1 MMTHNGPFG
10 LKARRGLVATAV
22 LLAASC
28 ASGPHSPLSPTAA
41 PAASQGTPGIS
52 PQMETRF
59 EGFLQDFRGE
69 ALSAGIDGG
78 LYDRALGQVRLNPR
92 IEQLNAAQPEF
103 SKPVWEY
110 LDSAVSAARIA
121 DGKAALV
128 ANAALFDRL
137 EATYGIPRQVIA
149 AIWANES
156 NYGRFMGSFNLFEA
170 LATLAF
176 EGPRTA
182 YARPQLLAALKVAQ
196 SGPFDP
202 ALMKSSWAGAFGQT
216 QFIPTSYLAHAVDF
230 DGDGKKDVWTSPGDA
245 LASAAQ
251 LLANAGWQRGEVWG
265 VEVKLPPG
273 FAYEDADLDIIK
285 PMAQWRARGVT
296 TVAGASLEGGQPGAI
311 ILPGGAGGPAFLVF
325 NNFRVVLKYNA
336 ATSYGLAVCLL
347 ADQLVGGNG
356 IVAPWPRA
364 EQALSRSQ
372 RFQLQQDLKT
382 LGYDPGSIDGVIGR
396 QVRAAIRDYQKS
408 RNIAADGFATVSL
421 LAQVAGDVGA
431 R

>member
-1 MMTHNGPFG
+1 MMTQNGPFG
-10 LKARRGLVATAV
+10 LKARRTLAAATV
-22 LLAASC
+22 LLVASC
-28 ASGPHSPLSPTAA
+28 ASGPDNPLHPTAA
-41 PAASQGTPGIS
+41 PAASQGSADIS

-59 EGFLQDFRGE
+59 EGFLRDFRVQ
-69 ALSAGIDGG
+69 ALAAGIDGG

-121 DGKAALV
+121 DGKAALL

-137 EATYGIPRQVIA
+137 EAAYGIPRQIIA

-202 ALMKSSWAGAFGQT
+202 TQMKSSWAGAFGQT

-285 PMAQWRARGVT
+285 PMAEWRARGVT
-296 TVAGASLEGGQPGAI
+296 TVAGASLDGDQPGAI
-311 ILPGGAGGPAFLVF
+311 ILPGGARGPAFLVF

-336 ATSYGLAVCLL
+336 AVSYGLAVCLL
-347 ADQLVGGNG
+347 ADRLVGGNG

-421 LAQVAGDVGA
+421 LAQVAGDAGG